1 MSDYQDKR
9 PIPVEA
15 KYRVLLALNKATV
28 ALSEDHIHTA
38 AAEAAKAQRILMR
51 MIQIKA
57 EGE

>member
-1 MSDYQDKR
+1 MGECQDKKL
-9 PIPVEA
+9 IPVSA
-15 KYRVLLALNKATV
+15 KSKAALALNKAMS

-38 AAEAAKAQRILMR
+38 AAESAKAQRILMR

>member
-1 MSDYQDKR
+1 MSDYQDEK
-9 PIPVEA
+9 PIPVSA
-15 KYRVLLALNKATV
+15 KSKAMSALAKAMA